1 MTQTEHVDTQKIFK
15 PELIDE
21 VIATSVS
28 ADTDIFTDDL
38 EAPDKGF
45 WIIKVTTDTAGYP
58 IVVETP
64 AGSDTSV
71 TSGLNESSDLT
82 VDSWYEFWVTARKAD
97 ALNVQFSVDATIT
110 LRVFFSKSG

>member
-1 MTQTEHVDTQKIFK
+1 MTQTEHVDTQKVFK

-28 ADTDIFTDDL
+28 ANTNIFTDDL

-64 AGSDTSV
+64 AGSTTSV
-71 TSGLNESSDLT
+71 TAGLNESSDLT
-82 VDSWYEFWVTARKAD
+82 VDSFYEFWVTARKGD
-97 ALNVQFSVDATIT
+97 TINVEMSVDCTIT
-110 LRVFFSKSG
+110 LRVFFSKSS